1 MTERIYSELD
11 GVRRTLVYNDDNPK
25 EFHVKTTQD
34 VEPILDSV
42 ARDRE
47 IMRNNRDDCKLV
59 ARVPV
64 SIYERSIHEQWDD
77 ADWNRW
83 LNSFEAKPFR
93 IWQGSV

>member
-1 MTERIYSELD
+1 MTEKVYSDID
-11 GVRRTLVYNDDNPK
+11 GVKRTLIYDADNPH

-47 IMRNNRDDCKLV
+47 IMRNDGPFKVV

-64 SIYERSIHEQWDD
+64 SILERSIHEEWDN
-77 ADWNRW
+77 ADWQRW
-83 LNSFEAKPFR
+83 LNSYEAKPFR
-93 IWQGSV
+93 IWEGSV

>member
-1 MTERIYSELD
+1 MIEKVYSELD

-42 ARDRE
+42 VRDRE
-47 IMRNNRDDCKLV
+47 IMRNTGAEKLV

-64 SIYERSIHEQWDD
+64 SIYERAIHEQWDD
-77 ADWNRW
+77 RDWDRW
-83 LNSFEAKPFR
+83 LNSFEAQPFR